1 MREIRCA
8 IELRA
13 DESRVSPGRVVGT
26 LIEYETRAQDRAETF
41 AVGALHW
48 PDGGIILNIQ
58 HDRAQPIF
66 RFVPELRGKEVVI
79 DAPLPDT
86 SKGRDVATMIRNG
99 TFRGLSV
106 EFRAEDEGHRAGM
119 REVRRARL
127 LAAGLVDD
135 SSYGTTVEVRHR
147 GPAGRMRRWQ

>member
-1 MREIRCA
+1 MREIRCS

-13 DESRVSPGRVVGT
+13 DESRVSPGHVTGT
-26 LIEYETRAQDRAETF
+26 LLTYETRAKDRAEVF
-41 AVGALHW
+41 ASGALHW
-48 PDGGIILNIQ
+48 PEGGIILNVQ

-66 RFVPELRGKEVVI
+66 RFTPELRGADLVI
-79 DAPLPDT
+79 DHPLPDT
-86 SKGRDVATMIRNG
+86 SRGRDVATMIRNG

-106 EFRAEDEGHRAGM
+106 EFRAEDEGHRGGM

>member
-1 MREIRCA
+1 MREIRCS

-13 DESRVSPGRVVGT
+13 DESRVSPGRIAGT
-26 LIEYETRAQDRAETF
+26 LITYMSKAKDRAEVF
-41 AVGALHW
+41 ASGALHW
-48 PDGGIILNIQ
+48 PEDGIILNCQ
-58 HDRAQPIF
+58 HDRTQPIL
-66 RFVPELRGKEVVI
+66 RFTPELRGQNVVI

-86 SKGRDVATMIRNG
+86 SRGRDVATMIRNG

-135 SSYGTTVEVRHR
+135 SSYSTRVEVRQR
-147 GPAGRMRRWQ
+147 ATGGMRWWR